1 MCILSN
7 LSRQF
12 SAFRPDHLIA
22 VSLVLIFY
30 FEIVFN
36 GEKNLPD
43 YPTILLLLLDFKQT
57 FFFLLAIIT
66 SAVCTVLEHQDI
78 SS

>member
-57 FFFLLAIIT
+57 FFFSPGHYNICSMYGFRA
-66 SAVCTVLEHQDI
+66 SGY
-78 SS
+78 